1 MTKAEFFKIK
11 IVNKLPS
18 DYLITRDDLK
28 MLTDAGK
35 FVDLTPKQIL
45 DDELTPRLA
54 TKAVNDLIMNKGTD
68 HPDPFELLLDSGM
81 YI

>member
-1 MTKAEFFKIK
+1 
-11 IVNKLPS
+11 
-18 DYLITRDDLK
+18 

-45 DDELTPRLA
+45 NDELTPRLA